1 MIAYVLLV
9 SIGAAQPIQ
18 AGQYFDRDD
27 CHAAIRYQLPE
38 WRKDAG
44 KQRLRF
50 VCEARELT

>member
-27 CHAAIRYQLPE
+27 CRAAIRYQLPE